1 MTTHDNT
8 KAKLKAFDA
17 FAPVADALEAIPNLD
32 VPVARDFA
40 KRVTG
45 LGEKFATDSR
55 DAVEKATATI
65 ENTAVSSIREL
76 EAASVTGAVQTALY
90 QDAAALLA
98 GLLRN
103 LSSPGL
109 RRTPFKFSRTTCCV
123 DGQCCR
129 RSREGGGGPCRPS
142 RVETGR
148 IRQLKA
154 PTAGPLKKAKPAG
167 PGQRARILEGP
178 ASAGPYWLLSAEGFR
193 HLSPARPTLAGGA
206 DHERQS

>member
-76 EAASVTGAVQTALY
+76 GRVSRAVQTALY
-90 QDAAALLA
+90 QEAAALLA
-98 GLLRN
+98 GLRN
-103 LSSPGL
+103 LSAAATPTDALQIQSDYLRGRANAAAERVKAVADYVGL
-109 RRTPFKFSRTTCCV
+109 AASK
-123 DGQCCR
+123 
-129 RSREGGGGPCRPS
+129 
-142 RVETGR
+142 
-148 IRQLKA
+148 
-154 PTAGPLKKAKPAG
+154 
-167 PGQRARILEGP
+167 LEGS
-178 ASAGPYWLLSAEGFR
+178 AS
-193 HLSPARPTLAGGA
+193 
-206 DHERQS
+206 

>member
-76 EAASVTGAVQTALY
+76 GRVSRAVQTALY

-98 GLLRN
+98 GLRN
-103 LSSPGL
+103 LSAAASPTDALQIQSDYLRGRANAAAERVKAVADYVGL
-109 RRTPFKFSRTTCCV
+109 AASK
-123 DGQCCR
+123 
-129 RSREGGGGPCRPS
+129 
-142 RVETGR
+142 
-148 IRQLKA
+148 
-154 PTAGPLKKAKPAG
+154 
-167 PGQRARILEGP
+167 LEGS
-178 ASAGPYWLLSAEGFR
+178 AS
-193 HLSPARPTLAGGA
+193 
-206 DHERQS
+206 

>member
-76 EAASVTGAVQTALY
+76 GRVSRAVQTALY
-90 QDAAALLA
+90 QDAEALFA
-98 GLLRN
+98 GLRN
-103 LSSPGL
+103 LSAAASPTDALQIQSDYLRGRANAAAERVKAVADYVGL
-109 RRTPFKFSRTTCCV
+109 AASK
-123 DGQCCR
+123 
-129 RSREGGGGPCRPS
+129 
-142 RVETGR
+142 
-148 IRQLKA
+148 
-154 PTAGPLKKAKPAG
+154 
-167 PGQRARILEGP
+167 LEG
-178 ASAGPYWLLSAEGFR
+178 SVS
-193 HLSPARPTLAGGA
+193 
-206 DHERQS
+206 

>member
-17 FAPVADALEAIPNLD
+17 FAAVADALEAIPNLD

-76 EAASVTGAVQTALY
+76 GRVSRAVQTALY

-98 GLLRN
+98 GLRN
-103 LSSPGL
+103 LSAAASPTDALQIQSDYLRGRANAAAERVKAVADYVGL
-109 RRTPFKFSRTTCCV
+109 AASK
-123 DGQCCR
+123 
-129 RSREGGGGPCRPS
+129 
-142 RVETGR
+142 
-148 IRQLKA
+148 
-154 PTAGPLKKAKPAG
+154 
-167 PGQRARILEGP
+167 LEGS
-178 ASAGPYWLLSAEGFR
+178 AS
-193 HLSPARPTLAGGA
+193 
-206 DHERQS
+206 

>member
-76 EAASVTGAVQTALY
+76 GRVSRAVQTALY

-98 GLLRN
+98 GLRN
-103 LSSPGL
+103 LSAAASPTDALQIQSDYLRGRANAAAERVKAVADYVGL
-109 RRTPFKFSRTTCCV
+109 AASK
-123 DGQCCR
+123 
-129 RSREGGGGPCRPS
+129 
-142 RVETGR
+142 
-148 IRQLKA
+148 
-154 PTAGPLKKAKPAG
+154 
-167 PGQRARILEGP
+167 LEG
-178 ASAGPYWLLSAEGFR
+178 SVS
-193 HLSPARPTLAGGA
+193 
-206 DHERQS
+206 

>member
-76 EAASVTGAVQTALY
+76 GRVSRAVQTALY

-98 GLLRN
+98 GLRN
-103 LSSPGL
+103 LSAAASPTDALQIQSDYL
-109 RRTPFKFSRTTCCV
+109 RGRANAAA
-123 DGQCCR
+123 
-129 RSREGGGGPCRPS
+129 E
-142 RVETGR
+142 RV
-148 IRQLKA
+148 KA
-154 PTAGPLKKAKPAG
+154 VADYVSLAASK
-167 PGQRARILEGP
+167 LEGS
-178 ASAGPYWLLSAEGFR
+178 AS
-193 HLSPARPTLAGGA
+193 
-206 DHERQS
+206 

>member
-76 EAASVTGAVQTALY
+76 GRVQTALY

-98 GLLRN
+98 GLRN
-103 LSSPGL
+103 LSVAASPTDALQIQSDYLRGRANAAAERVKAVADYVGL
-109 RRTPFKFSRTTCCV
+109 AASK
-123 DGQCCR
+123 
-129 RSREGGGGPCRPS
+129 
-142 RVETGR
+142 
-148 IRQLKA
+148 
-154 PTAGPLKKAKPAG
+154 
-167 PGQRARILEGP
+167 LEG
-178 ASAGPYWLLSAEGFR
+178 SVS
-193 HLSPARPTLAGGA
+193 
-206 DHERQS
+206 